1 MIASAFSRM
10 KHELCAEAPV
20 IEMDTLKKAAVIS
33 SKPNLRSAVRTVL
46 PALTLVVVACGGDAG
61 RGDEGARVVDAALTQ
76 ATTRC
81 VAEETGIT
89 VPDGFCA
96 TVFADSLGHARHI
109 AVAPNGDV
117 YVNTRSGSND
127 EGSPPAGGFLVG
139 LRDTNGDGHADLRE
153 RFGDSA
159 SRQGTGGTGIGIYN
173 GRLFV
178 EADAYILR
186 YDIPAGGLGLTG
198 VPDTVVSGL
207 PLTGDH
213 PMHAFAIDPSGTL
226 YVASGSATNACQVKN
241 RTLES
246 PGVDPCTE
254 LNTRGGVWRYAA
266 DSTGQRFSAAE
277 RYATGIR
284 NAEGMTIGPD
294 GALWTTQHGRDEL
307 AGNWPDRY
315 SAEQSQELPA
325 EEFMRVTEGD
335 DFGWPY
341 CYWDGRS
348 QKARVLAPEY
358 GGDGNEVGRCASK
371 KAPVATFPAHWAP
384 NGAVFY
390 TGTQFPE
397 HYRGGVFIA
406 FHGSWNRAP
415 APQGGYNVTF
425 QPMAND
431 ATAGPYE
438 VFATGFPGG
447 TVNPAQAT
455 YRPSGVT
462 VGADGAL
469 YVTDDQKGRV
479 WRITYNGSGV
489 P

>member
-1 MIASAFSRM
+1 M
-10 KHELCAEAPV
+10 
-20 IEMDTLKKAAVIS
+20 S
-33 SKPNLRSAVRTVL
+33 SKSTLRCTVRAVL
-46 PALTLVVVACGGDAG
+46 PALSLAFVACGGDAR
-61 RGDEGARVVDAALTQ
+61 RGDEAASAGDAALSQ
-76 ATTRC
+76 AALPCT
-81 VAEETGIT
+81 AEETGIT
-89 VPDGFCA
+89 VPEGFCA
-96 TVFADSLGHARHI
+96 TVFADSLGHARHL

-117 YVNTRSGSND
+117 YVNTRSTPND
-127 EGSPPAGGFLVG
+127 EGSPPAGGFLVA
-139 LRDTNGDGHADLRE
+139 LRDTNGDGHADLRK

-178 EADAYILR
+178 EADAHILR
-186 YDIPAGGLGLTG
+186 YDMPAGTLGLTG
-198 VPDTVVSGL
+198 VPDTVVTGL

-226 YVASGSATNACQVKN
+226 YVASGSATNSCQMNN
-241 RTLES
+241 RALQS
-246 PGVDPCTE
+246 PGLDPCTE
-254 LNTRGGVWRYAA
+254 LETRGGIWRYAA
-266 DSTGQRFSAAE
+266 DSTGQRFSAAG

-294 GALWTTQHGRDEL
+294 GALWTTQHGRDQL
-307 AGNWPDRY
+307 AGNWPELYD
-315 SAEQSQELPA
+315 AEQGQELPA

-348 QKARVLAPEY
+348 QNARVLAPEY
-358 GGDGNEVGRCASK
+358 GGNGTEVGRCAGR

-390 TGTQFPE
+390 TGAQFPE
-397 HYRGGVFIA
+397 QYRSGVFIA

-425 QPMAND
+425 QPMANGA
-431 ATAGPYE
+431 ATGPHE
-438 VFATGFPGG
+438 VFASGFPGG
-447 TVNPAQAT
+447 TVNPAQAV

-479 WRITYNGSGV
+479 WRITYGGSRR